1 MNTKSYKQEIIKKSD
16 IKLSEDYQK
25 DVNISNSEESY
36 EEYTKKE
43 IEYIDKYKPMTLNRM
58 SDEEIYELI
67 VKYNFNDEKIE
78 RELNEY
84 KKLILNK
91 GDEYSWSIV
100 NEGKSK

>member
-84 KKLILNK
+84 NKLILNK
-91 GDEYSWSIV
+91 GDE
-100 NEGKSK
+100 

>member
-1 MNTKSYKQEIIKKSD
+1 MNTKSYKQEITKKSD

-25 DVNISNSEESY
+25 GVNVSNSEESY

-43 IEYIDKYKPMTLNRM
+43 LEYIDKYKPMTLNRM